1 MLSPEDLTEEV
12 IVRGIEE
19 SGRVNI
25 LHLDIERN
33 NRLERA
39 TVDKRLIETTFG
51 LQSPLNVPDMYPHI
65 PFRGNMHIV
74 GQHITQ
80 MVDVQT
86 MEDTEEDNDNS
97 QHFNYPQQQNA
108 PQCRQALFQPPSPQ
122 PAAAQGSS
130 AAATLQAPS
139 PQPYGPRPS
148 FPGAILQS
156 PSPQP
161 SARRASSAAATLQS
175 PNPHRPTPP
184 PSSAGTSLQ
193 ASAPQRAPPPATF
206 VPATLQAS
214 TPQRPTAQATFVP
227 ARLYARSPQPA
238 GPRPSFVPPSLHA
251 LSAQGTAP
259 RANFVPATL
268 PTESNATN
276 GLFHSGVSHA
286 LGAPPSNITPQNS
299 PTRTH
304 GQGLHVNQHV
314 LQPCAS
320 TSSDENGN
328 SQQCPQAIPMA
339 MDIDDDDVFQCSQNT
354 H

>member
-1 MLSPEDLTEEV
+1 M
-12 IVRGIEE
+12 
-19 SGRVNI
+19 
-25 LHLDIERN
+25 
-33 NRLERA
+33 
-39 TVDKRLIETTFG
+39 DKRLIETTFG